1 MVEPY
6 DKLRERHEA
15 RIKELLERDPAFLA
29 AKAELETIKKA
40 FEQRKHE
47 LGMEFDKL
55 PETIEMKGQIEEL
68 RKSSAEPRAQV
79 EMREKDRAL
88 AEKRAL
94 YVSKGATDMAR
105 KVGAAE
111 KACGEA
117 GDRALAPYLPESL
130 WTAGFGYQAFRGY
143 YNTPYRGYITDHV
156 QTLVS
161 GGPMR
166 EDLGSLKGLQEAV
179 ASQKG
184 WSTRVDWDWRMRQE
198 VDGTITELP
207 LLEKWIRRARG
218 PVVTEKPA
226 RVK

>member
-1 MVEPY
+1 M
-6 DKLRERHEA
+6 
-15 RIKELLERDPAFLA
+15 
-29 AKAELETIKKA
+29 
-40 FEQRKHE
+40 
-47 LGMEFDKL
+47 
-55 PETIEMKGQIEEL
+55 
-68 RKSSAEPRAQV
+68 
-79 EMREKDRAL
+79 
-88 AEKRAL
+88 
-94 YVSKGATDMAR
+94 VSKGAADMAL

-117 GDRALAPYLPESL
+117 SDKALAPYLPEKL
-130 WTAGFGYQAFRGY
+130 WSGGFGYQAFRGY
-143 YNTPYRGYITDHV
+143 YNTPYRAYIADHV

-184 WSTRVDWDWRMRQE
+184 WSTSVDWDWRMRQE
-198 VDGTITELP
+198 VDGTIKELP
-207 LLEKWIRRARG
+207 LLEKWIMKARG